1 MISNPER
8 PRLLFSYLSPTSFV
22 RDDRALL
29 EKHYDVRT
37 FHFDAEKNTS
47 ATELARL
54 WMRQLRWLLRELPEA
69 DLTYGWFADHHAVL
83 PVLLGRWFNVP
94 TALVLGG
101 MECNWLPDLEY
112 GVWASRWR
120 APLVRYVFHH
130 ASVLLPVSEALLYHQ
145 NAYADPPRT
154 LENGIR
160 AHVPDLDTPCRAI
173 PTGYDPADWP
183 LGPMARNQV
192 VSTVALID
200 KERRVQVKG
209 IDVLIEVAR
218 RCPSVT
224 FRIVGV
230 TNDMIAHLRKTYV
243 PPDNVV
249 LAPPRDRS
257 ALVEVYHETSVYA
270 QLSRTEGLPNVVAE
284 AMCCGCVP
292 LGSRVGGTPELVEDV
307 GRIVERPDPDAIAEQ
322 LRTLLDE
329 VTPERRRAARR
340 HIIENYS
347 MEHRRD
353 RLVPTLKA
361 LQP

>member
-1 MISNPER
+1 MISNSDR

-37 FHFDAEKNTS
+37 FHFDAEKITS
-47 ATELARL
+47 ATGLARL
-54 WMRQLRWLLRELPEA
+54 WMRQLQWLLRELPEA
-69 DLTYGWFADHHAVL
+69 DLLYGWFADHHAVL
-83 PVLLGRWFNVP
+83 PVLLGRWLGVP
-94 TALVLGG
+94 TAIVLGG
-101 MECNWLPDLEY
+101 MDCNRLPEVGY

-120 APLVRYVFHH
+120 APLVRWMCRH
-130 ASVLLPVSEALLYHQ
+130 AAILLPVSEALMYHE

-160 AHVPDLDTPCRAI
+160 AHVPNLKTPCRAI

-183 LGPMARNQV
+183 LGPMGRDPI

-200 KERRVQVKG
+200 RERRVRVKG

-218 RCPSVT
+218 RCSSMT

-230 TNDMIAHLRKTYV
+230 TNDMAAHLRRAYA

-249 LAPPRDRS
+249 LKPPRDRS

-292 LGSRVGGTPELVEDV
+292 FGSRVGGTPELVEGV

-322 LRTLLDE
+322 LRALLDE
-329 VTPERRRAARR
+329 ITPKRRRAARR
-340 HIIENYS
+340 HITENYS
-347 MEHRRD
+347 REHRRD
-353 RLVPTLKA
+353 RLISTLAA
-361 LQP
+361 LHS